1 MLQLFVV
8 IIIVLAILAWRNIRQ
23 QEPKHRLKFIL
34 RYTLYALAIIAIAL
48 VATGRLHWIAAI
60 ITAAL
65 PVLQRALPLLLKFIP
80 FIQQRS
86 SKQSSKETPPPTNNI
101 VMDEAEALKILGLN
115 SNATEEEIVLRHRQL
130 IQKNHPD
137 RGGSDYLAAQINKAK
152 EILLARIK
160 K

>member
-1 MLQLFVV
+1 MLQLFV
-8 IIIVLAILAWRNIRQ
+8 IIIIMLAILAWRNIRR
-23 QEPKHRLKFIL
+23 QEPKQRSKFIL
-34 RYTLYALAIIAIAL
+34 RYTLYALVIMAIAL

-65 PVLQRALPLLLKFIP
+65 PLLQRILPLLLKFIP
-80 FIQQRS
+80 FIQQKTS
-86 SKQSSKETPPPTNNI
+86 QQNTPPSNNV
-101 VMDEAEALKILGLN
+101 VMDEAEALQILGLN
-115 SNATEEEIVLRHRQL
+115 PDATEEEIVQRHRQL

-152 EILLARIK
+152 DVLLARIK